1 MPLLNGINNETTVE
15 GEVITL
21 SCSFKGNYIP
31 MNYAAYWIIKLQNGN
46 TTVVNGDHNTSGY
59 HVSTKKNC
67 PFTNSS
73 CCRFTT
79 ELTIHAILPSNNA
92 MITCN
97 AIFVDYYLP
106 TSNTSYLS
114 ELSINIFIRCSFS
127 DLLKPFSVSS
137 S

>member
-21 SCSFKGNYIP
+21 SCSFKGNYTP

-46 TTVVNGDHNTSGY
+46 TIVVNGDHNTSDY
-59 HVSTKKNC
+59 YDNTKKNC

-79 ELTIHAILPSNNA
+79 ELSIYATLPSNNA

-97 AIFVDYYLP
+97 AIFNDYDLP

-114 ELSINIFIRCSFS
+114 ELSISIFIKMFI
-127 DLLKPFSVSS
+127 
-137 S
+137 